1 MDANYST
8 HKATPRW
15 LRSVASLAV
24 AALFSSAACAQDI
37 PAKPVNLRAVQQDGY
52 VTLTWDRLAKDQAD
66 TLLTEGFEGK
76 TFPEGWKV
84 QTTNTYDPTYT
95 WFRFPTPEM
104 EETGN
109 EEDLNLWRHTGKGSA
124 VVTWDQVGEH
134 EDGTPADQDEWL
146 ILPATKGAQY
156 LNFYTA
162 IDPKVLEYGEFEDFK
177 DHYYVKVSHDGGK
190 TWKALWDARYD
201 SNGSDDWQLVSL
213 YLGDASEGD
222 AIVAFQA
229 LSDLDDEATGLYFT
243 WAIDD
248 VSLYTEATGAAAPSQ
263 PREGKPLASLPAYRP
278 FAMTGKKVARPLR
291 SAYKVTGATSYNV
304 LIDGQMLAKQVKT
317 TAYTDTTNK
326 ASGEYTYGVQAVNGD
341 AVSEPVEVKVNFSA
355 PRTNAPRN
363 VQVTSAY
370 DEETGKYKVNMTW
383 DAPEEPLRVLRQ
395 RRAVCRMARTRRA
408 RHGADGREPRRAVLC
423 RQGCL

>member
-177 DHYYVKVSHDGGK
+177 DHYYVKVSHDGGQ

-243 WAIDD
+243 WAI
-248 VSLYTEATGAAAPSQ
+248 LQ
-263 PREGKPLASLPAYRP
+263 
-278 FAMTGKKVARPLR
+278 
-291 SAYKVTGATSYNV
+291 
-304 LIDGQMLAKQVKT
+304 
-317 TAYTDTTNK
+317 
-326 ASGEYTYGVQAVNGD
+326 
-341 AVSEPVEVKVNFSA
+341 
-355 PRTNAPRN
+355 
-363 VQVTSAY
+363 
-370 DEETGKYKVNMTW
+370 
-383 DAPEEPLRVLRQ
+383 
-395 RRAVCRMARTRRA
+395 
-408 RHGADGREPRRAVLC
+408 
-423 RQGCL
+423 